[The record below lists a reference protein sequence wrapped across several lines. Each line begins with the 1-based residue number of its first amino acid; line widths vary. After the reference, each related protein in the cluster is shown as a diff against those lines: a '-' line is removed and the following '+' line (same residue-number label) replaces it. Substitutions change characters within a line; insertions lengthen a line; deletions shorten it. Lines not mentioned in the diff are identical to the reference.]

1 MNSPGCISRVFISQD
16 ADDGSAFTPATQ
28 PGTVTVAESGAG
40 SDADQSTGGSAADG
54 AGAESTANDVPR
66 SPVLPLIATGIVAAA
81 GAQRRD

>member
-1 MNSPGCISRVFISQD
+1 M
-16 ADDGSAFTPATQ
+16 
-28 PGTVTVAESGAG
+28 TVAESGAG